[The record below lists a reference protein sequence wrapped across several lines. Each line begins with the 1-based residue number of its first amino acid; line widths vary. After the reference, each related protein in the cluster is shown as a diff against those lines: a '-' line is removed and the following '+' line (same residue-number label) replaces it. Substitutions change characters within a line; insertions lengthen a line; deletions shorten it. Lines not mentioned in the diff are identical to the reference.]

1 MPSKIEAVRT
11 LKPVRTLRQLL
22 ALGVA
27 VAALLAVGACTRTTQ
42 ATTPA
47 SDPASV
53 RNIDTGELI
62 GFGNSAGGH
71 SWLGI
76 PYAAPPVGEL
86 RWRAP
91 RPAAPWSGR
100 REALA
105 AGNACIQYGSLLAGV
120 GKPGSREGSEDC
132 LYLNVY
138 APKLSAGE
146 LTGAAL
152 PVMVWI
158 HGGGNTTGHAAFYN
172 GQVLAERERVLVVML
187 NYRLGP
193 FGWFVPPENPRLTAV
208 SADPDLSGNYGN
220 LDVLAA
226 LRWVR
231 ANAAAF
237 GGNPQNVTVLG
248 ESAGGTNAVALLV
261 TPAAEGLFHRLI
273 VQSMGFGFARTPA
286 ADSGASPE
294 QILRR
299 LLIDTGK
306 ATDASTADALADKMS
321 PAAQSAFLRSLEPWT
336 IYGAY
341 RGTSGDL
348 ERIPSVFQDGRVI
361 RAGDVRALLADPA
374 THIDVPT
381 ILGTNRDEPKIFMAF
396 DERLVRTAAGL
407 PVTLRDAAAYDRE
420 ARYRALVWKA
430 DAVDSIASVLARHGA
445 PAWAYRWD
453 WDEQGKAFGFV
464 DLSRIVGAAHGLEI
478 PFVFGFFD
486 VGPMGPMIYNADN
499 AAART
504 ALSERMMAYWA
515 GFARDGKPGR
525 GSDGQ
530 GIEWTPWTADAQT
543 ARMIVFDTPRDGG
556 IRMVTTDVSRETVLA
571 QMEREALPLTQRC
584 ALFRATFRN
593 RVDEWAESAWQRFG
607 DGGCVGARLA
617 AP

>member
-1 MPSKIEAVRT
+1 MVTMIEAMPPFR
-11 LKPVRTLRQLL
+11 RAFAL
-22 ALGVA
+22 AA
-27 VAALLAVGACTRTTQ
+27 ACTALLLLGACTRSTQ
-42 ATTPA
+42 ADAPVSEPT
-47 SDPASV
+47 SV
-53 RNIDTGELI
+53 RKIDTGELV
-62 GFGNSAGGH
+62 GFTNPAGGH

-76 PYAAPPVGEL
+76 PYAAAPVGVL

-91 RPAAPWSGR
+91 RPAAAWSGR
-100 REALA
+100 REALT

-138 APKLSAGE
+138 APKLAPAD
-146 LTGAAL
+146 LADARL
-152 PVMVWI
+152 PVVVWI
-158 HGGGNTTGHAAFYN
+158 HGGGNTSGHAAFYN
-172 GQVLAERERVLVVML
+172 GQMLAERERVLVVMI

-193 FGWFVPPENPRLTAV
+193 FGWFVPPENPRLAAATD
-208 SADPDLSGNYGN
+208 DPDLSGNYGN

-231 ANAAAF
+231 TNAMGF
-237 GGNPQNVTVLG
+237 GGNPNNVTVVG

-273 VQSMGFGFARTPA
+273 VQSMGFGFARTPT
-286 ADSGASPE
+286 ADSAASPE

-299 LLIDTGK
+299 LLIDSGK
-306 ATDASTADALADKMS
+306 AADASAANALADKMS
-321 PAAQSAFLRSLEPWT
+321 PTEQSRFLRSLDPW
-336 IYGAY
+336 IVYGAY
-341 RGTSGDL
+341 RSTGGDL
-348 ERIPSVFQDGRVI
+348 DRIPSVFQDGRVI
-361 RAGDVRALLADPA
+361 RAGDLRELLADPA

-381 ILGTNRDEPKIFMAF
+381 ILGTNRDESKIFMAF
-396 DERLVRTAAGL
+396 DERLVRRAAGL
-407 PVTLRDAAAYDRE
+407 PYTLRDAEAYDRE
-420 ARYRALVWKA
+420 ARYRSLVWKA
-430 DAVDSIASVLARHGA
+430 DAVDSVANLLARHGA

-486 VGPMGPMIYNADN
+486 VGSLGSLIYNDDN
-499 AAART
+499 AAARL

-515 GFARDGKPGR
+515 GFARNGDPGR
-525 GSDGQ
+525 GSATA
-530 GIEWTPWTADAQT
+530 GIEWTPWAADAQT
-543 ARMIVFDTPRDGG
+543 PRMIVFDTPSDGG
-556 IRMVTTDVSRETVLA
+556 IRMVPSDVSRDAVLA
-571 QMEREALPLTQRC
+571 QMEREALPVAQRC

-593 RVDEWAESAWQRFG
+593 RSDDWAESAWQRFG

>member
-42 ATTPA
+42 ATTPS
-47 SDPASV
+47 SDPAAV

-146 LTGAAL
+146 LAGAAL

-237 GGNPQNVTVLG
+237 SGNPQNVTVLG

-321 PAAQSAFLRSLEPWT
+321 PAEQSAFLRSLEPWT

-341 RGTSGDL
+341 HGTSGDL

-396 DERLVRTAAGL
+396 DERLVRTVAGL
-407 PVTLRDAAAYDRE
+407 PFTLRDAAAYDRE

-430 DAVDSIASVLARHGA
+430 DGVDSIASVLARHGA
-445 PAWAYRWD
+445 PAWTYRWD

-486 VGPMGPMIYNADN
+486 VGPMSSMIYNADN
-499 AAART
+499 AAARGG
-504 ALSERMMAYWA
+504 LSERMMAYWA

-571 QMEREALPLTQRC
+571 QMEREALPLAQRC

-607 DGGCVGARLA
+607 EGGCVGARLT

>member
-42 ATTPA
+42 ATTPS
-47 SDPASV
+47 SDPAAV

-146 LTGAAL
+146 LAGAAL

-237 GGNPQNVTVLG
+237 SGNPQNVTVLG

-321 PAAQSAFLRSLEPWT
+321 PAEQSAFLRSLEPWT

-341 RGTSGDL
+341 HGTSGDL

-396 DERLVRTAAGL
+396 DERLVRTVAGL
-407 PVTLRDAAAYDRE
+407 PFTLRDAAAYDRE

-430 DAVDSIASVLARHGA
+430 DGVDSIASVLARHGA

-464 DLSRIVGAAHGLEI
+464 DLSRIVGAAHGVEI

-486 VGPMGPMIYNADN
+486 VGPMSSMIYNADN
-499 AAART
+499 AAARGG
-504 ALSERMMAYWA
+504 LSERMMAYWA

-571 QMEREALPLTQRC
+571 QMEREALPLAQRC

-607 DGGCVGARLA
+607 EGGCVGARLA